1 MDGLTGWLERITS
14 MSVATQNKIVISA
27 ATILVLVLV
36 RRLVLLY
43 VRRNFDDIQVQY
55 HVRKISLYIAYF
67 LAILI
72 MSWVWFRGLRALTTY
87 FGLLSAGLA
96 IALRDPLVNLAG
108 WVFIL
113 WRKPFE
119 VGDRIAMGDHA
130 GDVIDTRIFQFTLME
145 IGNWVAADQSTGR
158 VIHVPNG
165 KVFTET
171 LANYTKGF
179 QYIWNE
185 VPVMVT
191 FESDWEKAKR
201 IMMEIGDKHA
211 IHDVKARNQLQKAA
225 RKFMIFY
232 ATLTPT
238 VYTSVADSGVL
249 LTLRYLC
256 HPRQRRG
263 TAQAIWED
271 VLREFA
277 QCDDIDFAYP
287 TQRFYHN
294 LQEGKSGRVR
304 PIEPIPQ
311 PDESLND

>member
-1 MDGLTGWLERITS
+1 MNELTGWLERITS
-14 MSVATQNKIVISA
+14 MSVATQNKIVVSA
-27 ATILVLVLV
+27 ATVLILILV

-43 VRRNFDDIQVQY
+43 VSRHSDDIQVRY
-55 HVRKISLYIAYF
+55 HARKISLYIAYF

-72 MSWVWFRGLRALTTY
+72 LSWVWFRGLRALSTY

-119 VGDRIAMGDHA
+119 VGDRIAIGSHA

-165 KVFTET
+165 IVFTET

-191 FESDWEKAKR
+191 FESDWEKAKQ
-201 IMMEIGDKHA
+201 IMMEIADKHA
-211 IHDVKARNQLQKAA
+211 IHDVKARSQLQKAA

-263 TAQAIWED
+263 TAQSIWED
-271 VLREFA
+271 ILREFA

-287 TQRFYHN
+287 TQRFYDN
-294 LQEGKSGRVR
+294 RGEGKPGRIQ
-304 PIEPIPQ
+304 PIEDHPQ
-311 PDESLND
+311 HSD

>member
-27 ATILVLVLV
+27 ATILVLILV

-158 VIHVPNG
+158 VIHIPNG

-201 IMMEIGDKHA
+201 IMMKIGDKHA